1 MNTSKEILYS
11 TPGEQIQKLKS
22 KNLYF
27 ENEDFAKTQLA
38 EYKISL
44 LVFIVISLV

>member
-38 EYKISL
+38 DFSGWNCRYAEGI
-44 LVFIVISLV
+44 